1 MNIKKNCLVM
11 KNHFNKEL
19 LKYTFIISISLVCL
33 YIRARA
39 DFDNCIHNN
48 KPVCTYG
55 KPLLWQLSTQAF
67 VDYATKEKPVSEVN
81 TQPIKEEKI
90 KEKVEEQKCKL
101 SDFEIEYLAKCTMA
115 EAGNQDEV
123 GKRLVIDC
131 ILNRLND
138 ENFPDSIVDIIN
150 YPGQFEVVSNGSINV
165 IVPTSDIYTLIKEEL
180 ISPYN
185 TEVLYFRTSH
195 FHNFGIPLFQ
205 WGAHYFSK

>member
-1 MNIKKNCLVM
+1 MNIKKNWLVM

-33 YIRARA
+33 YIRTRA

-48 KPVCTYG
+48 KPVCTYEE
-55 KPLLWQLSTQAF
+55 PLLWQLSTQAF
-67 VDYATKEKPVSEVN
+67 VDYATKEKPISEVKI
-81 TQPIKEEKI
+81 QPIKEETI
-90 KEKVEEQKCKL
+90 EEQKCKL

-138 ENFPDSIVDIIN
+138 ENFPNSIVDIIN

-165 IVPTSDIYTLIKEEL
+165 IVPTPDIYTLIEEEL

-195 FHNFGIPLFQ
+195 FHNFGTPLFQ

>member
-1 MNIKKNCLVM
+1 MWITKIIRTIK
-11 KNHFNKEL
+11 HENKEL

-33 YIRARA
+33 YIRTRA

-48 KPVCTYG
+48 KPVCTYEE
-55 KPLLWQLSTQAF
+55 PLLWQLSTQAF

-81 TQPIKEEKI
+81 IQPIKEETI
-90 KEKVEEQKCKL
+90 EEQKCKL

-138 ENFPDSIVDIIN
+138 ENFPNSIVDIIN

-165 IVPTSDIYTLIKEEL
+165 IVPTPDIYTLIEEEL

-195 FHNFGIPLFQ
+195 FHNFGTPLFQ

>member
-1 MNIKKNCLVM
+1 MKKY
-11 KNHFNKEL
+11 FNKEL

-33 YIRARA
+33 YIRTRA

-48 KPVCTYG
+48 KPVCTYEE
-55 KPLLWQLSTQAF
+55 PLLWQLSTQAF
-67 VDYATKEKPVSEVN
+67 VDYTTKEKPISEVN
-81 TQPIKEEKI
+81 IQPIKEEKI
-90 KEKVEEQKCKL
+90 EEQKCKL
-101 SDFEIEYLAKCTMA
+101 LDFEIEYLAKCTMA

-138 ENFPDSIVDIIN
+138 ENFPNSIVDIIN

-165 IVPTSDIYTLIKEEL
+165 IVPTPDIYTLIEEEL

-195 FHNFGIPLFQ
+195 FHTFGTPLFQ

>member
-1 MNIKKNCLVM
+1 MNIKKNWLVM
-11 KNHFNKEL
+11 KKYFNKEL

-33 YIRARA
+33 YIRTRA

-48 KPVCTYG
+48 KPVCTYEE
-55 KPLLWQLSTQAF
+55 PLLWQLSTQAF
-67 VDYATKEKPVSEVN
+67 VDYATKEKPISEVN
-81 TQPIKEEKI
+81 IQPIKEEKI
-90 KEKVEEQKCKL
+90 EEQKCKL
-101 SDFEIEYLAKCTMA
+101 LDFEIEYLAKCTMA

-138 ENFPDSIVDIIN
+138 ENFPNSIVDIIN

-165 IVPTSDIYTLIKEEL
+165 IVPTPDIYTLIEEEL

-195 FHNFGIPLFQ
+195 FHNFGTPLFQ

>member
-1 MNIKKNCLVM
+1 MNIKKNWLAM

-33 YIRARA
+33 YIRTRA

-48 KPVCTYG
+48 KPICTYEE
-55 KPLLWQLSTQAF
+55 PLLWQLSTQAF
-67 VDYATKEKPVSEVN
+67 VDYTTKEKPISEVN

-90 KEKVEEQKCKL
+90 EEQECKL

-138 ENFPDSIVDIIN
+138 ENFPNSIADIIN

-165 IVPTSDIYTLIKEEL
+165 IVPTPDIYTLIEEEL

-195 FHNFGIPLFQ
+195 FHNFGTPLFQ

>member
-1 MNIKKNCLVM
+1 MNIKKNWLVM

-33 YIRARA
+33 YIRTRA

-48 KPVCTYG
+48 KPVCTYEE
-55 KPLLWQLSTQAF
+55 PLLWQLSTQAF
-67 VDYATKEKPVSEVN
+67 VDYATKEKPISEVN

-90 KEKVEEQKCKL
+90 EEPKCKL

-138 ENFPDSIVDIIN
+138 ENFPNSIVDIIN

-165 IVPTSDIYTLIKEEL
+165 IVPTPDIYTLIEEEL

>member
-11 KNHFNKEL
+11 KKYFNKEL

-33 YIRARA
+33 YIRTRA

-48 KPVCTYG
+48 KPVCTYEE
-55 KPLLWQLSTQAF
+55 PLLWQLSTQAF
-67 VDYATKEKPVSEVN
+67 VDYTTKEKPISEVN
-81 TQPIKEEKI
+81 IQPIKEEKI
-90 KEKVEEQKCKL
+90 EEQKCKL
-101 SDFEIEYLAKCTMA
+101 LDFEIEYLAKCTMA

-138 ENFPDSIVDIIN
+138 ENFPNSIVDIIN

-165 IVPTSDIYTLIKEEL
+165 IVPTPDIYTLIEEEL

-195 FHNFGIPLFQ
+195 FHTFGTPLFQ

>member
-1 MNIKKNCLVM
+1 MWITKIIRTIK
-11 KNHFNKEL
+11 HENKEL

-33 YIRARA
+33 YIRTRA

-48 KPVCTYG
+48 KPVCTYEE
-55 KPLLWQLSTQAF
+55 PLLWQLSTQAF

-90 KEKVEEQKCKL
+90 EEQKCKL

-138 ENFPDSIVDIIN
+138 ENFPNSIVDIIN

-165 IVPTSDIYTLIKEEL
+165 IVPTPDIYTLIEEEL

-195 FHNFGIPLFQ
+195 FHNFGTPLFQ